1 MQKVKFISVLTKLVT
16 GIFSKLSLVHCE
28 IKSHLLK
35 TYADISKTIFTYKTW
50 KALVCTVSMW
60 PSDNSQVDP
69 EESSVCYCKN
79 NVTTMSIIISKR
91 KVISTSKPNP
101 DLYSRSGWPR

>member
-35 TYADISKTIFTYKTW
+35 TYADISKIKISYKTW

-60 PSDNSQVDP
+60 PSDSSQVDS
-69 EESSVCYCKN
+69 EECSVCYCKN
-79 NVTTMSIIISKR
+79 NVKTMSIIISKR
-91 KVISTSKPNP
+91 KVNSTS
-101 DLYSRSGWPR
+101 